1 MVHEQKWICVLEEE
15 NRFLWGEME
24 QSSYGEKM
32 IRWKTL
38 LFEELSNLNR
48 NSGDDKIFKY
58 DCFPDLKNLSISCS
72 MA

>member
-1 MVHEQKWICVLEEE
+1 
-15 NRFLWGEME
+15 
-24 QSSYGEKM
+24 M